1 MTRLHLFA
9 LLLLLLP
16 ASAFAQGEA
25 EATSETSG
33 GATEAPEET
42 EPAEEA
48 EPVEEVAQS
57 IQLEA
62 CEEDEEPEPLPEPE
76 PEDDVEREEEVPLAE
91 GDGSEAAEETDLDHF
106 RATHE
111 RYRARVGE
119 FAGEVSRI
127 IERQYDEEVAELR
140 DGYERLVGKADL
152 EERMLREKAIEA
164 HEKFIKEHPES
175 DYTARRMFRL
185 AELYFEVADEQF
197 LADNEEY
204 DRLGDLF
211 DQGKLEYLPEPPE
224 KDYRKSIALYKK
236 IIKRFPDY
244 GDLGAVYYMLGYTY
258 SDESSR
264 SEDPEKARETY
275 EQLIANVPQSTY
287 RAQAFVRLADI
298 HFEENSLPTALDYY
312 TRILEEFE
320 ARRAREPESEWP
332 RQDRQL
338 FELALYKVA
347 WAYYKLDDLDVAI
360 GHFTDLIEW
369 AERKEARTGE
379 VGDLKPESVRYL
391 AISLAD
397 LSQETPDFG
406 FPGAVDPLESPM
418 QFAMDKLDA
427 LGPERPWTFDV
438 LKQVAGVLLEQA
450 RFEEAIDGYQLLQQR
465 YPLAAEGPEFQNT
478 VIVLYQNLPVPDP
491 DGAAAARVEL
501 TNRYGLSG
509 KWYEANKN
517 NKEAIASATEY
528 ILQSLQWVAYS
539 YHDRANQSGD
549 PGDYLLAAQKYQE
562 YLERYPFA
570 ENAYELN
577 FYLAETLL
585 GAGESPVV
593 EDLIEQAI
601 EQYERLFGY
610 PEDEYRAKTVEGIA
624 YAYNLLWKHRDGDVT
639 AIPEALAN
647 IKPPLGEKIEYRRL
661 DLSKTAAR
669 YLSSVRRLQ
678 RDDPVH
684 EQLPV
689 YVYDIGQL
697 YYFHN
702 QLPEARRI
710 YEEIIATWPTSEFAS
725 AAAAQIVDSYLY
737 TGQLARMRASAAR
750 FAGMDLGDNQELAT
764 IQLETFGSLE
774 KKGLF
779 KEGEIAYNEARYKCA
794 VEAFEAYYDA
804 YGRKATDEDPQNI
817 DLVLYNV
824 AQAYSKLGNTDRS
837 NEYYE
842 KLLAQFPHSVQ
853 APATFWKMASNYERI
868 LELEKAVKYYEE
880 VAVFHPEH
888 EDTANAI
895 FNAAFLKIGLGQYL
909 AAAQAYERYHAD
921 YSDLGDAK
929 DVLYRSAEL
938 YETAGEIN
946 ASARVYEEW
955 LELYG
960 EEDADLWMET
970 QFKLATIAEDAGRD
984 REATKR
990 RQAIQESYPELKDKL
1005 QGIGIRIAAALH
1017 IEPLLAEY
1025 EEYKLLVFTGDLT
1038 KDAEILTRKAEW
1050 NVSLAQAFDDMV
1062 VEYPDFEWQSAALYY
1077 KGLTYKAHAES
1088 WLQAPIPP
1096 EVEEDPDLFD
1106 IYVGKLQEQAA
1117 PLERRAIDSF
1127 KAVVDFAKNKKR
1139 HNPWVDKA
1147 LKELNAIDENT
1158 YPVFK
1163 PEESTVIESD
1173 TLDVPPPIPV
1183 QTEASLRRD
1192 DGVMYASAEGLR

>member
-1 MTRLHLFA
+1 MSSLRALCLF
-9 LLLLLLP
+9 LLLLVP
-16 ASAFAQGEA
+16 TSAFAQ
-25 EATSETSG
+25 
-33 GATEAPEET
+33 TEDA
-42 EPAEEA
+42 PAESDEPEAA
-48 EPVEEVAQS
+48 EPEAAQS

-62 CEEDEEPEPLPEPE
+62 CEEDQDPEPLPEDE
-76 PEDDVEREEEVPLAE
+76 PEVDDFERPEEVLEE
-91 GDGSEAAEETDLDHF
+91 GDGSEAAEDTDLDAF

-111 RYRARVGE
+111 RYRARVAE

-140 DGYERLVGKADL
+140 DGYERLVGKADI
-152 EERMLREKAIEA
+152 EERLLREKAIEA
-164 HEKFIKEHPES
+164 HETFIS
-175 DYTARRMFRL
+175 DHATSEYTARRMFRL
-185 AELYFEVADEQF
+185 AELYFEVADEDF
-197 LADNEEY
+197 LAENEEY

-211 DQGKLEYLPEPPE
+211 DAGKLDYLPEPPE

-236 IIKRFPDY
+236 IIRMFPDY
-244 GDLGAVYYMLGYTY
+244 DDLGAVYYMLGYTY
-258 SDESSR
+258 SDEASR
-264 SEDPEKARETY
+264 NEDPEKARETY
-275 EQLIANVPQSTY
+275 EAMVEAVPDSQY

-298 HFEENSLPTALDYY
+298 HFEENSLSTALLYY
-312 TRILEEFE
+312 EQILEEFE
-320 ARRAREPESEWP
+320 TRRQKEPESEWP

-347 WAYYKLDDLDVAI
+347 WAYYKLDDLEIAI

-369 AERKEARTGE
+369 AEAKEARTGRT
-379 VGDLKPESVRYL
+379 GDLKPESVRYL

-397 LSQETPDFG
+397 LSQEEPEVG
-406 FPGAVDPLESPM
+406 FPGIEPLVESPM
-418 QFAMDKLDA
+418 QFSMDKLDA
-427 LGPERPWTFDV
+427 LGPERPWTFEV
-438 LKQVAGVLLEQA
+438 LVQVAGVLLEQA
-450 RFEEAIDGYQLLQQR
+450 RFEEAIDAYELLQQR
-465 YPLAAEGPEFQNT
+465 YPLAPEGPEFQNT
-478 VIVLYQNLPVPDP
+478 VIVLYQNLPLPDL
-491 DGAAAARVEL
+491 DGAAQARVEL

-509 KWYEANKN
+509 KWYDVNKN
-517 NKEAIASATEY
+517 NKAAIAAATEY

-539 YHDRANQSGD
+539 YHDRANTSGD
-549 PGDYLLAAQKYQE
+549 PNDYLLAAQKYEE

-570 ENAYELN
+570 DNAYELN

-593 EDLIEQAI
+593 EDLIHQAI

-624 YAYNLLWKHRDGDVT
+624 YAYNILWKHRDGDVT
-639 AIPEALAN
+639 LIPEALAN

-661 DLSKTAAR
+661 ELTETANN
-669 YLSSVRRLQ
+669 YLGAVRRLQ

-697 YYFHN
+697 YFFHN
-702 QLPEARRI
+702 QLPEARRV
-710 YEEIIATWPTSEFAS
+710 YEEIIAAWPESEFAS

-750 FAGMDLGDNQELAT
+750 FAALSLGKDDELALA
-764 IQLETFGSLE
+764 QLETFGTLE

-779 KEGEIAYNEARYKCA
+779 KEGEIAYNEARYECA
-794 VEAFEAYYDA
+794 VEAFEAYYDS
-804 YGRKATDEDPQNI
+804 YGRDATDDDPKNI

-842 KLLAQFPHSVQ
+842 KLLAQFPHSEQ

-880 VAVFHPEH
+880 VATFHPDH
-888 EDTANAI
+888 KDTANAI
-895 FNAAFLKIGLGQYL
+895 FNAAFLKIGLGWYL
-909 AAAQAYERYHAD
+909 EAAKAYEEYHGR

-929 DVLYRSAEL
+929 DVLFRAAEL
-938 YETAGEIN
+938 YETAGEFKK
-946 ASARVYEEW
+946 SGKVYQEW
-955 LELYG
+955 LDLYG

-970 QFKLATIAEDAGRD
+970 QSKLAAFAEDAGRD

-990 RQAIQESYPELKDKL
+990 RDAITESYPELKDKL
-1005 QGIGIRIAAALH
+1005 QGIGIRIAAELH
-1017 IEPLLAEY
+1017 IQPLLLEY
-1025 EEYKLLVFTGDLT
+1025 EEYKALLFTGDAE
-1038 KDAEILTRKAEW
+1038 KDAETLTRKAEW

-1096 EVEEDPDLFD
+1096 EVEEDADLFD
-1106 IYVGKLQEQAA
+1106 TYVGILQKQAA
-1117 PLERRAIDSF
+1117 PLEARAIDSF

-1147 LKELNAIDENT
+1147 LQELNAIDENT

-1173 TLDVPPPIPV
+1173 TLDVPPPIEMPE
-1183 QTEASLRRD
+1183 QESSLRRD
-1192 DGVMYASAEGLR
+1192 DGVRYASAEGTR

>member
-1 MTRLHLFA
+1 MLRSLR
-9 LLLLLLP
+9 LLLVLLLIP
-16 ASAFAQGEA
+16 SVAVAQTEDATAAEDAAA
-25 EATSETSG
+25 EAPAAAE
-33 GATEAPEET
+33 
-42 EPAEEA
+42 EPAEE
-48 EPVEEVAQS
+48 VATS

-62 CEEDEEPEPLPEPE
+62 CEEDQEPEPLPEDE
-76 PEDDVEREEEVPLAE
+76 PEGDDLDAQDEAPVAQ
-91 GDGSEAAEETDLDHF
+91 GDGSEAAEDTDLDAF

-111 RYRARVGE
+111 RYKDRVAE

-127 IERQYDEEVAELR
+127 IARQYDEEVAELR
-140 DGYERLVGKADL
+140 EGYERLVGKADL

-264 SEDPEKARETY
+264 SEDPEKARTTY
-275 EQLIANVPQSTY
+275 EELIANVPDSTY

-298 HFEENSLPTALDYY
+298 HFEENSLSTALQYY
-312 TRILEEFE
+312 TSILEEFE
-320 ARRAREPESEWP
+320 ARRAREQESDWS

-338 FELALYKVA
+338 YELALYKVA
-347 WAYYKLDDLDVAI
+347 WAYYKLDDLEVAV

-379 VGDLKPESVRYL
+379 AGDLKPESVRYL

-397 LSQETPDFG
+397 MSQEVPAFD
-406 FPGAVDPLESPM
+406 FPGGEDVSDSPM
-418 QFAMDKLDA
+418 QFAMDKLDG

-450 RFEEAIDGYQLLQQR
+450 RFEEAIDAYELLQQR
-465 YPLAAEGPEFQNT
+465 YPLAPEGPEFQNT

-491 DGAAAARVEL
+491 DGAAVARVDL

-509 KWYEANKN
+509 KWYEVNKN
-517 NKEAIASATEY
+517 NKDAIAAATEY

-539 YHDRANQSGD
+539 YHDRANTTGD
-549 PGDYLLAAQKYQE
+549 PNDYLLAAQKYQE

-585 GAGESPVV
+585 GAGETPVV
-593 EDLIEQAI
+593 EDLIFQAI

-624 YAYNLLWKHRDGDVT
+624 YAYNILWKHRDGDVT
-639 AIPEALAN
+639 QIPEALAN

-661 DLSKTAAR
+661 PLSETAAS

-678 RDDPVH
+678 RDDPGH

-702 QLPEARRI
+702 QLPEARRV
-710 YEEIIATWPTSEFAS
+710 YEEIIDAWPDTEFAS
-725 AAAAQIVDSYLY
+725 SAAGQIVDSYLY
-737 TGQLARMRASAAR
+737 TGQLARMRSSAAR
-750 FAGMDLGDNQELAT
+750 FAGMNLGSDGSELASA
-764 IQLETFGSLE
+764 QLETFGTLE

-779 KEGEIAYNEARYKCA
+779 KEGEIAYNEGRYECA

-804 YGRKATDEDPQNI
+804 YGVEASDEDPQNI

-824 AQAYSKLGNTDRS
+824 AQAYSKLGNTERS

-842 KLLAQFPHSVQ
+842 KLLAQFPHSEQ

-880 VAVFHPEH
+880 VATFHPDH
-888 EDTANAI
+888 DDTPNAI

-909 AAAQAYERYHAD
+909 AAAQAYERYHAS
-921 YSDLGDAK
+921 YTDLPDAK

-938 YETAGEIN
+938 YETAGETR
-946 ASARVYEEW
+946 SSGRVYEEW

-970 QFKLATIAEDAGRD
+970 QSKLAGFAEAAGND

-990 RQAIQESYPELKDKL
+990 REAIMASYPELKDKL
-1005 QGIGIRIAAALH
+1005 QGIGIRIAAELH
-1017 IEPLLAEY
+1017 IQPLLEEYAEY
-1025 EEYKLLVFTGDLT
+1025 ELLVFTGDLS

-1050 NVSLAQAFDDMV
+1050 NVTLAQAFDDMV
-1062 VEYPDFEWQSAALYY
+1062 VEYPDFQWQSAALYY
-1077 KGLTYKAHAES
+1077 KGLTYKAHATS

-1096 EVEEDPDLFD
+1096 EVEENPDLFD
-1106 IYVGKLQEQAA
+1106 VYVGKLQEQAA

-1127 KAVVDFAKNKKR
+1127 KAVVDFARNKKR

-1147 LKELNAIDENT
+1147 LSELNSIDENT

-1173 TLDVPPPIPV
+1173 TLDVPPPVEIIEE
-1183 QTEASLRRD
+1183 EASWRRD
-1192 DGVMYASAEGLR
+1192 DGIRYADAGVTR